1 MRISEAA
8 PNHTPGEAFS
18 KAAMDIAMQMIRKL
32 LTKVTKI
39 EQTNIFFG
47 WSRKGEDAIHP
58 DTRFFPTFIL
68 PEKKKGAGSMSV
80 CKNADADVRS
90 SPPFSSPRPWKTSKN
105 VFEEIW
111 SASVP

>member
-1 MRISEAA
+1 MRLAQKMRISEAA

-39 EQTNIFFG
+39 EQTNIFL
-47 WSRKGEDAIHP
+47 GEVGKVKMRYILTPA
-58 DTRFFPTFIL
+58 FFPRL
-68 PEKKKGAGSMSV
+68 SSRKKKGAGSMSV

-105 VFEEIW
+105 VFEEI
-111 SASVP
+111 